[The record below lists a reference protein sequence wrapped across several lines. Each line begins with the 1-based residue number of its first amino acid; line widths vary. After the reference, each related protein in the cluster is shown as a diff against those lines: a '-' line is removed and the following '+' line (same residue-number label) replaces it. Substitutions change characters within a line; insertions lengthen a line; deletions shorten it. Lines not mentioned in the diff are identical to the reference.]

1 MSLFKN
7 NIIEILDATQKERD
21 ILVKHPIYSS
31 IKTISDL
38 KIFMENHIFAVWDFM
53 SILKSLQRE
62 LTCVETPWIPKKN
75 SHAARL
81 INEIVVDEETDSDP
95 TGGYSSHFELYL
107 LSMAEAGANI
117 EPINSFISGLSD
129 GEPLSKQLKN
139 QSIPDPAKEFVLST
153 FSEIQNAP
161 VHILAAAFT
170 FGREEVIP
178 QMFKTLIKKINN
190 ENNKKLKTF
199 LYYLDRHVKLDGDVH
214 GSLALNMVKQLCG
227 DDRKKWLESIE
238 TSKRMLIARASFW
251 NAIQKMISTK
261 HKTKS
266 IDKLIESF

>member
-7 NIIEILDATQKERD
+7 NIIEVLDATQKERD
-21 ILVKHPIYSS
+21 LLVKHSIYSS

-62 LTCVETPWIPKKN
+62 LTCVKTPWIPKGN
-75 SHAARL
+75 SNAARL
-81 INEIVVDEETDSDP
+81 INEIVVDEETDIDP
-95 TGGYSSHFELYL
+95 TGGYGSHFELYL

-129 GEPLSKQLKN
+129 GKSLTEQLKN
-139 QSIPDPAKEFVLST
+139 KSIPDPAKEFVCST
-153 FSEIQNAP
+153 FSEIENAP

-178 QMFKTLIKKINN
+178 QMFKSFIKKMNMKN
-190 ENNKKLKTF
+190 EKKLDTF
-199 LYYLDRHVKLDGDVH
+199 IYYLDRHIKLDGDVH
-214 GSLALNMVKQLCG
+214 GSMALNMIKQLCKN
-227 DDRKKWLESIE
+227 DRKKWLDSIE
-238 TSKRMLIARASFW
+238 TSKRMLKARASFW
-251 NAIQKMISTK
+251 DSVQKMIVPSK
-261 HKTKS
+261 QTKS